1 MHSLAKNGNTE
12 ITAKNKKGGITVREN
27 TAARTFSLLLV
38 TLTVYYLIWQGVS
51 PLITLPTYY
60 YARLVELLGI
70 FLFVAL
76 ALCTP
81 MRFEEMGIL
90 VPRALLFRS
99 LALGG
104 AAALGGILFLC
115 VLLPLLAGAPLGA
128 LFVQGDISRVTYVLV
143 APLQELLAKSVMY
156 YSFELCFD
164 RRHPHLAN
172 ALSALA
178 FGLFHVVYGVQMM
191 LVSMALSLVT
201 GWIFQKYRC
210 VWGCAAAHLAVG
222 LFYDCFAI

>member
-1 MHSLAKNGNTE
+1 M
-12 ITAKNKKGGITVREN
+12 REN
-27 TAARTFSLLLV
+27 VAVRTFSLLLV
-38 TLTVYYLIWQGVS
+38 TLTIYYLIWQTASQFV
-51 PLITLPTYY
+51 TLPTYY
-60 YARLVELLGI
+60 YARLVELLGV

-81 MRFEEMGIL
+81 MRFEEMGII
-90 VPRALLFRS
+90 VPRTLLFRS
-99 LALGG
+99 LALGLV
-104 AAALGGILFLC
+104 AALGGILLLC
-115 VLLPLLAGAPLGA
+115 VLLPLLGGAPLSA
-128 LFVQGDISRVTYVLV
+128 LWTQGDVSRATYVLV

-172 ALSALA
+172 ALSALT
-178 FGLFHVVYGVQMM
+178 FGLFHVVYGARMM

-210 VWGCAAAHLAVG
+210 VWGCAAAHFSVG
-222 LFYDCFAI
+222 FFYDLFSM